1 MFIPITATLLA
12 VVIVTL
18 VFSLAKILRAR
29 SNNDREKNSPFEC
42 GFDPKNNARV
52 PFSLRFFILA
62 IIFIV
67 FDIEIVLLI
76 PLPILNT
83 IINTIQAETATIV
96 FLVILLLGL
105 FHEWKEGSLNWSS

>member
-1 MFIPITATLLA
+1 MFIPIIATLTA
-12 VVIVTL
+12 VVIATL

-29 SNNDREKNSPFEC
+29 SNRDREKTSPFEC

-83 IINTIQAETATIV
+83 IINTIQAEAAAIV

-105 FHEWKEGSLNWSS
+105 FHE

>member
-1 MFIPITATLLA
+1 MFIPIIATLTA
-12 VVIVTL
+12 VVIATL

-29 SNNDREKNSPFEC
+29 TNRDREKTSPFEC

-83 IINTIQAETATIV
+83 IINTIQAEAAAIV

>member
-1 MFIPITATLLA
+1 MYVPLIIATVAATISTLLL
-12 VVIVTL
+12 VV
-18 VFSLAKILRAR
+18 AKVLRTR
-29 SNNDREKNSPFEC
+29 SNRDREKTSPFEC
-42 GFDPKNNARV
+42 GFDPKNNSRI

-83 IINTIQAETATIV
+83 FINTIQAEVATIL
-96 FLVILLLGL
+96 FLLILLIGL
-105 FHEWKEGSLNWSS
+105 FHE

>member
-1 MFIPITATLLA
+1 MYLPIISSILA
-12 VVIVTL
+12 VTIATV
-18 VFSLAKILRAR
+18 VFILAKILRIR
-29 SNNDREKNSPFEC
+29 TNTDREKTSPFEC
-42 GFDPKNNARV
+42 GFDPKNNARI

-76 PLPILNT
+76 PLPLLNT
-83 IINTIQAETATIV
+83 IINTIQAETAAIL

-105 FHEWKEGSLNWSS
+105 FHE

>member
-12 VVIVTL
+12 IVIVTL

>member
-67 FDIEIVLLI
+67 FDIEIVLLM

>member
-1 MFIPITATLLA
+1 MYIPIIITIIAAIISILLL
-12 VVIVTL
+12 VVT
-18 VFSLAKILRAR
+18 KILSTR
-29 SNNDREKNSPFEC
+29 SNNDREKTSPFEC
-42 GFDPKNNARV
+42 GFDPKNNSRI

-67 FDIEIVLLI
+67 FDIEIVLLM

-83 IINTIQAETATIV
+83 LINTIQAEVATIL
-96 FLVILLLGL
+96 FLVILLIGL

>member
-1 MFIPITATLLA
+1 MYFWVMYIPIVAIALATTIS
-12 VVIVTL
+12 VL
-18 VFSLAKILRAR
+18 VFIIAKILSTR
-29 SNNDREKNSPFEC
+29 SRTDREKTSPFEC

-76 PLPILNT
+76 PIPIINT
-83 IINTIQAETATIV
+83 IINTIQAETAGIV

-105 FHEWKEGSLNWSS
+105 FHE

>member
-67 FDIEIVLLI
+67 FDIEIVLLM

-96 FLVILLLGL
+96 FLVILLIGL
-105 FHEWKEGSLNWSS
+105 FHE

>member
-1 MFIPITATLLA
+1 MFIPIIATLTA
-12 VVIVTL
+12 VVIATL

-29 SNNDREKNSPFEC
+29 SNRDREKTSPFEC

-76 PLPILNT
+76 PLPILNK
-83 IINTIQAETATIV
+83 IINTIQAEAAAIV

-105 FHEWKEGSLNWSS
+105 FHE

>member
-1 MFIPITATLLA
+1 MYIPIISFLLA
-12 VVIVTL
+12 GTIASVVFL
-18 VFSLAKILRAR
+18 LAKILRIR
-29 SNNDREKNSPFEC
+29 TTNDREKTSPFEC
-42 GFDPKNNARV
+42 GFDPKNNARI
-52 PFSLRFFILA
+52 PFSIRFFILA

-76 PLPILNT
+76 PLPLLNT
-83 IINTIQAETATIV
+83 IINSIHGELAAIL

>member
-105 FHEWKEGSLNWSS
+105 FNE

>member
-62 IIFIV
+62 IIFSV
-67 FDIEIVLLI
+67 FDIEIVLLMR
-76 PLPILNT
+76 LHILNS
-83 IINTIQAETATIV
+83 IIDTIQAETGTIV

-105 FHEWKEGSLNWSS
+105 FHEWKEGSLN

>member
-1 MFIPITATLLA
+1 MYIPTITILIA
-12 VVIVTL
+12 VLISVL
-18 VFSLAKILRAR
+18 VFSLAKILRTR
-29 SNNDREKNSPFEC
+29 SSTDREKTSPFEC
-42 GFDPKNNARV
+42 GFDPKNNARI
-52 PFSLRFFILA
+52 PFSLRFFMLA

-76 PLPILNT
+76 PTP
-83 IINTIQAETATIV
+83 IINTLINTTQAEVTGII

>member
-67 FDIEIVLLI
+67 FDIEIVLLM

-96 FLVILLLGL
+96 FLVILLIGL